1 MKINLTTRELE
12 FILDGLV
19 MLFDDVGP
27 SEVQQEIIR
36 IHDDLDDVAK
46 SRQPD
51 RPRDLERILKGSV
64 ASRIV
69 DGMSND
75 PLDW

>member
-46 SRQPD
+46 SNQPD
-51 RPRDLERILKGSV
+51 RPTDLERILKGAVS
-64 ASRIV
+64 SHRV
-69 DGMSND
+69 DGVSND

>member
-27 SEVQQEIIR
+27 SEVQQEIMQ
-36 IHDDLDDVAK
+36 IHDDLHDVAK